1 MQYNFSILPIKVST
15 KTRIWILIII
25 VIQHLNLIC
34 QTSLTPINNH
44 YNSFFQFT
52 NQSCYWVS
60 SSSQG
65 WTFRN
70 ASKTEHFKFADGDK
84 SGLDGSYVQSH
95 IFNINDNRYI
105 STTYEYLNI
114 FDPKTGK
121 FNSCQITND
130 QGDLY
135 KFNYQIILV
144 DTFTSCIWM
153 TLENSIVKYNYNHH
167 RITEN
172 ITSDNTSIRFVVPKS
187 KNVIYGIPWNN
198 GPGIEIYQKGNRKW
212 VKEACTIGKLNN
224 TFRNIIFND
233 NSLYLATAN
242 SVIKVKSTD
251 LANDKYIISK
261 VFIRDLSL
269 FNDILFVA
277 SKNDGII
284 AIDLKTEKPVD
295 IHVLKW
301 LNKLYKGFTLNNM
314 HITND
319 YLILSFE
326 GKPPIALNIKN
337 QIESV
342 PFDQQIALN
351 DNICVDQNNIFA
363 LKDGYLRKLDANNET
378 LKKQFC
384 PYLLNSFEKWRIKE
398 NNDELAVF
406 SLYNLYI
413 YDKHSLKLK
422 FASNFSNIYFI
433 NSSSNGFY
441 ITSST
446 GSFLYENSKIQE
458 IYINRDYIHIF
469 EFYGLIYAINN
480 QGILVN
486 TANQSTIS
494 AIGFVNH
501 ILQNEKNVI
510 LSSNNGVY
518 KLDKL
523 NVEKMMPNPYHIG
536 IDFFGS
542 AMDDLGNIWVTSS
555 DGLYHI
561 DLRTKLYNKILLEQF
576 NIISR
581 YAPIYFDQKI
591 MVNNENKFTS
601 IHSKC
606 YKLFVSKPIMKKQN
620 FILDNN
626 YLTQNQHYIIPHDYK
641 FFQIQSIFSEQY
653 SDSLFAFLYRI
664 PSIDTTWTK
673 TSSST
678 INFSTLQPGSYSL
691 ELKAIGT
698 NHLSSDISKA
708 KFTIQRPIYQ
718 RPWFILS
725 MALTIFALGYYFQ
738 KRKVDKILHKKQIE
752 LDKLKALQEQRE
764 RLARDLHDEIG
775 SGLSKIKFI
784 SSLISEKDD
793 AQSDIQQLSS
803 SLLGNMRD
811 MLWSLDMEN
820 DTLHD
825 LIAKI
830 RMSANTQLKLT
841 GLQLIMDISEMD
853 ANLEIAGFVRR
864 NLLMIVKEAI
874 HNVIKH
880 SNASTIWILIDSS
893 QNQLQ
898 ITIKD
903 NGQKTTYL
911 ETNQDHTGKYG
922 LTSMRRR
929 ALDIGATI
937 DIKNLT
943 TGWCIKILYSIKST

>member
-1 MQYNFSILPIKVST
+1 VDQAKNKYSLISHILVILVNIVLTINLSSQTQLASLNYQYNTF
-15 KTRIWILIII
+15 
-25 VIQHLNLIC
+25 
-34 QTSLTPINNH
+34 
-44 YNSFFQFT
+44 YQFK
-52 NQSCYWVS
+52 NPANYWVS
-60 SSSQG
+60 SSAIG
-65 WTFRN
+65 WTYKN
-70 ASKTEHFKFADGDK
+70 GNKSSHYTFADAK
-84 SGLDGSYVQSH
+84 STGLLGSYVQSH
-95 IFNINDNRYI
+95 MYEAAKDSILI
-105 STTYEYLNI
+105 TTSYEYLNI
-114 FDPKTGK
+114 FDERFGI
-121 FNSCQITND
+121 FHSCQITND
-130 QGDLY
+130 QGVLY
-135 KFNYQIILV
+135 KYGYQIIQI
-144 DTFTSCIWM
+144 DTSTSCVWM
-153 TLENSIVKYNYNHH
+153 TLENDLVKYNYKLD
-167 RITEN
+167 RIIEY
-172 ITSDNTSIRFVVPKS
+172 IAKDNKSIRLVANETHDNLYGVP
-187 KNVIYGIPWNN
+187 WEN
-198 GPGIEIYQKGNRKW
+198 GPGIEIYSNKNGNW
-212 VKEACTIGKLNN
+212 SKEKLLTI
-224 TFRNIIFND
+224 
-233 NSLYLATAN
+233 NSKFSDIVFSKQNLYLARKN
-242 SVIKVKSTD
+242 SILKMNVIKRKTKSI
-251 LANDKYIISK
+251 LNNKSEIIN
-261 VFIRDLSL
+261 LSL
-269 FNDILFVA
+269 FNDILFVS

-284 AIDLKTEKPVD
+284 AIDLKTEKPID
-295 IHVLKW
+295 IDILKW

-342 PFDQQIALN
+342 PFDQQIASH
-351 DNICVDQNNIFA
+351 DNICVDQNHIFA
-363 LKDGYLRKLDANNET
+363 LKDGYLTKLDANNET
-378 LKKQFC
+378 SKKQFC

-446 GSFLYENSKIQE
+446 GSFLFENSKIQE
-458 IYINRDYIHIF
+458 IYKNRDYIHIF

-555 DGLYHI
+555 EGLYHI

-601 IHSKC
+601 INSKC

-620 FILDNN
+620 FILDNKN
-626 YLTQNQHYIIPHDYK
+626 LTHNQHYTIPHDYK

-653 SDSLFAFLYRI
+653 SDSLFTFLYRI

-673 TSSST
+673 TSTST
-678 INFSTLQPGSYSL
+678 INFSTLQPGSYSI
-691 ELKAIGT
+691 ELKALGT
-698 NHLSSDISKA
+698 NHLASDITKT
-708 KFTIQRPIYQ
+708 KFTIQQPIYQ

-725 MALTIFALGYYFQ
+725 MALIIFALGYYFQ

-784 SSLISEKDD
+784 SSLIAEKDD

-841 GLQLIMDISEMD
+841 GIQLIMDISDMD
-853 ANLEIAGFVRR
+853 TDLEIAGFVRR
-864 NLLMIVKEAI
+864 NFLMIVKEAI

-880 SNASTIWILIDSS
+880 TDASTIWIMIDSS

-911 ETNQDHTGKYG
+911 ETKQDHTGKYG

-937 DIKNLT
+937 DFQNLS
-943 TGWCIKILYSIKST
+943 TGWCINILYPIKST